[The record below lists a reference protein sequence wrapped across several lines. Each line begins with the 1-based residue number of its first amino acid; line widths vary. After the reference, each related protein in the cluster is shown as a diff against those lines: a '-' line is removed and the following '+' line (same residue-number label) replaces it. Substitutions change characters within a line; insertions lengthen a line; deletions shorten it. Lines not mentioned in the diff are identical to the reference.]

1 MHAVAPR
8 QFGPALAG
16 LGGLPSPNLAGLPGD
31 RQAHAAARRAFVD
44 LKRTF
49 MHALDD
55 VPGIEWL
62 QAQIRAAEEPVD
74 LWLLRAPAFAALAG
88 ADLQARQ
95 RRQQLRR
102 GLDSVF
108 PDLDEASGFA
118 LL

>member
-1 MHAVAPR
+1 MHAIAPR

-16 LGGLPSPNLAGLPGD
+16 LSALSLAGLPGD

-49 MHALDD
+49 MHTLADI
-55 VPGIEWL
+55 PGIEWL
-62 QAQIRAAEEPVD
+62 QAQVRAAEEPVD

-88 ADLQARQ
+88 ADAQAKQ

-108 PDLDEASGFA
+108 PDLDEPSGFS

>member
-1 MHAVAPR
+1 MHATAPR
-8 QFGPALAG
+8 QYGPALAG
-16 LGGLPSPNLAGLPGD
+16 LAAPNLAGLPGD

-49 MHALDD
+49 MHTLADL
-55 VPGIEWL
+55 PGIDWL
-62 QAQIRAAEEPVD
+62 QAQVRAAEEPVD

-88 ADLQARQ
+88 TDAQAKQ

-108 PDLDEASGFA
+108 PDLDEPSGFS

>member
-1 MHAVAPR
+1 MHAIAPR
-8 QFGPALAG
+8 QYGPTLSG
-16 LGGLPSPNLAGLPGD
+16 LSAPGLAGLPGD

-49 MHALDD
+49 MHALAEVDGVD
-55 VPGIEWL
+55 WL
-62 QAQIRAAEEPVD
+62 KAQVRAAEEPVD

-88 ADLQARQ
+88 TDPQARQ

-108 PDLDEASGFA
+108 PDLDDASGFA
-118 LL
+118 PL